1 MIPLTVSVM
10 EDGHRFPI
18 CHPHLIVFFGERR
31 GTGNFGQAIFCPHT
45 SGTVPVCFSEGQAMV
60 LSA

>member
-18 CHPHLIVFFGERR
+18 CQPHLIVFFGER
-31 GTGNFGQAIFCPHT
+31 TGQAILCPHT
-45 SGTVPVCFSEGQAMV
+45 AGTVRVCFSEGQAMV
-60 LSA
+60 LAARM